1 MPAHSAMRITN
12 HAVQTLLPMRCICYN
27 IAPMSQTPPANLP
40 AAPGFHFSPGAMV
53 DIAGRKLLGFFRT
66 VHGLVAFLLITLSVT
81 VMKFD
86 RSSSVIRPMIRAQ
99 IAKAGLGILPMVS
112 FLACALGLVVVGQT
126 VFLMTRFGAENYI
139 GTVMDTVVVREL
151 GPMLAALMVL
161 ARSGTSNVVELG
173 TARAQNEVEALEAL
187 VIDPIHYLVV
197 PRVIGLA
204 LSVFA
209 LTVYLILITLMS
221 GYLFVF
227 LQDVPLTPAQYVQQ
241 LAGGLIWQD
250 FVLLALKTLWFGI
263 LIAVVTSYEGLAQPL
278 HLEDVSSATNGAVAK
293 CVVAIVLLDAL
304 FIVIYLVI

>member
-1 MPAHSAMRITN
+1 MNA
-12 HAVQTLLPMRCICYN
+12 
-27 IAPMSQTPPANLP
+27 TPSGQLP
-40 AAPGFHFSPGAMV
+40 AAPGFHWSPAAWV
-53 DIAGRKLLGFFRT
+53 DLAGRRLLSFFRA
-66 VHGLVAFLLITLSVT
+66 VHGLVAFLIITLSVT

-86 RSSSVIRPMIRAQ
+86 RARSVIHPMIRAH
-99 IAKAGLGILPMVS
+99 IAKAGIGIFPMVS

-126 VFLMTRFGAENYI
+126 VFLMTRFGAQSYI

-151 GPMLAALMVL
+151 GPMLAALLVL

-197 PRVIGLA
+197 PRVIALA

-209 LTVYLILITLMS
+209 LTVYLILTALAS
-221 GYLFVF
+221 GYLFAF
-227 LQDVPLTPAQYVQQ
+227 LQDVPLTPAEYVQQ

-250 FVLLALKTLWFGI
+250 FALLALKTLWFGI

-278 HLEDVSSATNGAVAK
+278 RLEDVSQATNRAVAK

>member
-1 MPAHSAMRITN
+1 MNQTRPAD
-12 HAVQTLLPMRCICYN
+12 
-27 IAPMSQTPPANLP
+27 LP
-40 AAPGFHFSPGAMV
+40 AAPGFHFSPGRLV
-53 DIAGRKLLGFFRT
+53 DVAGRKVLSTFRT
-66 VHGLVAFLLITLSVT
+66 IHGLVAFLLITLVVT
-81 VMKFD
+81 VVKFN
-86 RSSSVIRPMIRAQ
+86 RAKSVIHPLIRAH
-99 IAKAGLGILPMVS
+99 IAKAGIEIFPMVS

-151 GPMLAALMVL
+151 GPMLAALLVL
-161 ARSGTSNVVELG
+161 ARSGTTNVVELG

-197 PRVIGLA
+197 PRVIALA

-209 LTVYLILITLMS
+209 LTVYLIAIALMS
-221 GYLFVF
+221 GYLFAF
-227 LQDVPLTPAQYVQQ
+227 LEYVPLKPGDYVRQ

-250 FVLLALKTLWFGI
+250 FVLLALKTLIFGI

-278 HLEDVSSATNGAVAK
+278 NIEHVSRAMNRAVAK
-293 CVVAIVLLDAL
+293 CVVAIVLLDAV